1 MILWIILQV
10 KRVFDLNRI
19 IKAFGTLVIFILVF
33 SGLQNEASASPAL
46 CGIMSVEVDSEVNP
60 EVNSEIDFMADSS
73 IIENSESYN
82 LLDTLSVEISPFCS
96 GTQVWDAIRGLA
108 TLTNTTNKVNNYVTS
123 GGTARAIEHFNR
135 MPGQTVIQSP
145 TTKTKTS
152 DGKTVAMYTSTST
165 NQTTLS
171 YPNGSFTDKIRYQ

>member
-1 MILWIILQV
+1 M
-10 KRVFDLNRI
+10 NRL
-19 IKAFGTLVIFILVF
+19 IKAFGTLLIFILVL
-33 SGLQNEASASPAL
+33 SGLQNEVSASPAF
-46 CGIMSVEVDSEVNP
+46 CGIKSVELASEVNP
-60 EVNSEIDFMADSS
+60 KVNPEIDSEIDFMAESA

-82 LLDTLSVEISPFCS
+82 MLDTLSVEITPFCS
-96 GTQVWDAIRGLA
+96 GTQMWEAIRGLA

-135 MPGQTVIQSP
+135 MPGTTVIQSP

-171 YPNGSFTDKIRYQ
+171 YPNGTFTDKIRYE